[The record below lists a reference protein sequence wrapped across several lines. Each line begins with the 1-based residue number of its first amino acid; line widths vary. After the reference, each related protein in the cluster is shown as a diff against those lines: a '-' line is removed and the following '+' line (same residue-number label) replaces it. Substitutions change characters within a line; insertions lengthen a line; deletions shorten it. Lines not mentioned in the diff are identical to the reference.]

1 MTILRKDI
9 RDLRAGDLILL
20 VGRVHYI
27 HRVRAVNLALPHW
40 APQTDVDGNA
50 LGIPATEIL
59 HEAPEEPGLICT
71 TIPHGAQVN
80 FVLPV

>member
-1 MTILRKDI
+1 MTTIPKDI
-9 RDLRAGDLILL
+9 RDLRAGDMILL
-20 VGRVHYI
+20 VGRVHYV
-27 HRVRAVNLALPHW
+27 HRVRAVNLTLPHW

-50 LGIPATEIL
+50 LGLPATEIL
-59 HEAPEEPGLICT
+59 HEMPAEPGLIYT